1 MTKYPKKNLQ
11 QEVEHKNYCFIW
23 ACFYQKYVHIY
34 WEQWKFLQRVE
45 GVLLL
50 IKNIVKCYRFLTY
63 DYCAIFLHTICIF
76 T

>member
-50 IKNIVKCYRFLTY
+50 IKNMFGKNCDFIIEIRYMYTKR
-63 DYCAIFLHTICIF
+63 
-76 T
+76 